1 MQHLFHSTP
10 IRSLS
15 IAGILAIFAQIPAQ
29 AAVTLTIDTLAKT
42 FTWSGT
48 ATSDFFSVPESE
60 IKSIRL
66 GTGSWI
72 GGIAGDAGEGSLG
85 VGLNPGSGASA
96 SLSAGSWVGIP
107 VLAGSQNSIYT
118 DLAIVNNFSGIP
130 EGPSTASLTITG
142 NSQTYSYADLD
153 SGTMSYLESLN
164 GTQLYF
170 QDDQGGM
177 GVFDIG
183 SAAGQVVVVP
193 EPSGALFLL
202 AAPLF
207 LSLRRRR
214 A

>member
-29 AAVTLTIDTLAKT
+29 AAVTLTVDTLAKT

-48 ATSDFFSVPESE
+48 ATSDFFSIPELGS
-60 IKSIRL
+60 KSIRL

-72 GGIAGDAGEGSLG
+72 GGIADDVGEGSLG

-96 SLSAGSWVGIP
+96 SLSVGSWAGIP

-118 DLAIVNNFSGIP
+118 DLAIVSNFSGIP

-142 NSQTYSYADLD
+142 NSQTYSYAGLD
-153 SGTMSYLESLN
+153 SGSMSYLESLD

-177 GVFDIG
+177 GVFNIG

-202 AAPLF
+202 AAPFF